1 MVQAS
6 HANKKEPQMKV
17 KFRNCILKD
26 NCLAVKFNY
35 DY

>member
-1 MVQAS
+1 MLQAS
-6 HANKKEPQMKV
+6 HANKKEPQIKV
-17 KFRNCILKD
+17 KFRYCILKD